1 MPSVLPAEGVSVDS
15 ELRTILCHALL
26 WASERLSRLPTGGSR
41 LSAAAELVG
50 FEKLPRTP
58 GDPTLQFSCRKI
70 RAAFFAAAWS
80 SFCPSVKDLKV
91 RPIGGFYTAATSPL
105 IAVHLIASFASA
117 LVFFFSFLFGPFLG
131 AKAFK
136 SSLHSHSKCFP
147 KASVSIGR
155 TSLKTFRSLFV
166 PLVHLLSAEEPPNL
180 WRATVRNQTQL
191 RG

>member
-1 MPSVLPAEGVSVDS
+1 MLFVAKVQHLKQEVNCLILIFFYVPSKPFTFFPPRSITILTANTADLQEAASLPMPSVLPTEGVSVDS

-26 WASERLSRLPTGGSR
+26 WASERLSRLPTGGPR

-58 GDPTLQFSCRKI
+58 GDPMLQFSCRKI

-105 IAVHLIASFASA
+105 IAVHFIASFTSA
-117 LVFFFSFLFGPFLG
+117 LVFF
-131 AKAFK
+131 
-136 SSLHSHSKCFP
+136 SSYSDHS
-147 KASVSIGR
+147 
-155 TSLKTFRSLFV
+155 
-166 PLVHLLSAEEPPNL
+166 
-180 WRATVRNQTQL
+180 
-191 RG
+191 